1 MAKNLFVV
9 NSSINLLSTFVLA
22 NSLFE
27 NDDNYLALVHPHGYD
42 RWKEDKIL
50 RFMSSQDAGFK
61 QVFPLIDKVF
71 SKHIDYV
78 RKNIKTLNVDNVFLG
93 NDCGVQNQL
102 LMSTLGIKKFYR
114 LDDGTG
120 SYYNESQKR
129 SIFRAWVHKMKIYAL
144 MIGSGIYS
152 GFPVNT
158 VAMGESKAAI
168 GDYLLMPELLKRYSP
183 KVCEITSEMID
194 VAMGKLREFGL
205 LEQELFGCDYVMYLG
220 ESITEHSKS
229 KFSFKDEVECLR
241 KIMETLDN
249 KTKVVYKP
257 HPNDKAY
264 KLEHIKKEFPNLL
277 IIESKLP
284 VEFILR
290 REPLIKEVIGYVSS
304 TLIFAKKITGRNI
317 KCVSLMKTADILLP
331 KMYIHMLNKA
341 GVIFREN

>member
-27 NDDNYLALVHPHGYD
+27 NDENYLALVHPHGYD
-42 RWKEDKIL
+42 RWQEDKIL
-50 RFMSSQDAGFK
+50 RFMSSPDAGFK

-78 RKNIKTLNVDNVFLG
+78 RKNIKTLNIDNVFLG

-120 SYYNESQKR
+120 SYYNASQKR
-129 SIFRAWVHKMKIYAL
+129 SLVRALFHKVKLYAL
-144 MIGSGIYS
+144 IIGYGIYS

-158 VAMGESKAAI
+158 VAMGESKAGI
-168 GDYLLMPELLKRYSP
+168 GDFLLMPELLQRYSP
-183 KVCEITSEMID
+183 KVFEITKEMID
-194 VAMGKLREFGL
+194 KAMLLLKSNGL
-205 LEQELFGCDYVMYLG
+205 LEQELYDFEYVVYLS
-220 ESITEHSKS
+220 EPITENAKE
-229 KFSFKDEVECLR
+229 KFSFEDEINYLKDTISSLPN
-241 KIMETLDN
+241 N
-249 KTKVVYKP
+249 KKLIYKP

-264 KLEHIKKEFPNLL
+264 KVDYVKKHLPK
-277 IIESKLP
+277 IIVNESKVP
-284 VEFILR
+284 VEFILAK
-290 REPLIKEVIGYVSS
+290 EPLITDVVSYVSS

-317 KCVSLMKTADILLP
+317 KCTSLAKMTGIKLSEAYIVMMENSGVEFLL
-331 KMYIHMLNKA
+331 
-341 GVIFREN
+341 

>member
-114 LDDGTG
+114 LDDGLG
-120 SYYNESQKR
+120 SYYIDKKR
-129 SIFRAWVHKMKIYAL
+129 SYIRSWFHKIKLQLL
-144 MIGSGIYS
+144 MIIWGINS

-158 VAMGESKAAI
+158 KGMGESEAAL
-168 GDYLLMPELLKRYSP
+168 GDCLLMPEILQRYSP
-183 KVCEITSEMID
+183 KVIEITSEM
-194 VAMGKLREFGL
+194 VKKAMCKLKSNGL
-205 LEQELFGCDYVMYLG
+205 LEQELFGYKYIIFLS
-220 ESITEHSKS
+220 ETITEIKRFN
-229 KFSFKDEVECLR
+229 FSFKDEI
-241 KIMETLDN
+241 KIIKNIIDN
-249 KTKVVYKP
+249 MDTKTKLIYKP
-257 HPNDKAY
+257 HPNENPY
-264 KLEHIKKEFPNLL
+264 KVEYIKENFKEVIVN
-277 IIESKLP
+277 ESKLP
-284 VEFILR
+284 VEFILYK
-290 REPLIKEVIGYVSS
+290 EPLINDVVSYFCS
-304 TLIFAKKITGRNI
+304 TLIFAKKVVRPNI
-317 KCVSLMKTADILLP
+317 RCVSLAKIGNIEIDPLYKSM
-331 KMYIHMLNKA
+331 MEKA
-341 GVIFREN
+341 GVEFEF